1 MNASHAIT
9 DYFAVF
15 NNHQYMNLT
24 TFRKSGEGVTTP
36 VWFAQDGYRLF
47 VRTFSIAW
55 KTKRIRN
62 NPRVQVGPCNMSG
75 KSLGLSVEARARILS
90 GDEGKV
96 ADKLLSAK
104 YGLMYK
110 VARLRA
116 RNSNSVFIEI
126 TAPDADG

>member
-1 MNASHAIT
+1 MATTN
-9 DYFAVF
+9 YFSNLAK
-15 NNHQYMNLT
+15 HQYMNLV

-36 VWFAQDGYRLF
+36 VWFAQDDHRLL

-75 KSLGLSVEARARILS
+75 KALGPSVEARARILS
-90 GDEGKV
+90 GDECKV
-96 ADKLLSAK
+96 ANKLLSAK

-116 RNSNSVFIEI
+116 GSSAPVFIEI
-126 TAPDADG
+126 TAPAANE